1 MTEAETSEA
10 APALRPWGYW
20 ATFGWALLAFVASVV
35 ASVAFIAWWYSGD
48 PSRLRK
54 LLHENGSAWALAI
67 VVAALVLIAML
78 ALAARL
84 ARWPAGKYF
93 GVIRPRGRD
102 VAIGVA
108 WLVVLQ
114 LASSGFA
121 YLLGKDSSS
130 TQYAHYMIDFYK
142 SARAAGALVL
152 LWLAVVVIGPLSE
165 EIMFRG
171 FLHRGWVRSQYGGF
185 IAVIVICSLWSATYI
200 QYDWFGL
207 SQVFIFGLLLG
218 FMRWTSGSTTLTFLL
233 NGLSNFYGMVWTTI
247 MVEWFP

>member
-1 MTEAETSEA
+1 MTEAGTSEA

-20 ATFGWALLAFVASVV
+20 ATFGWALLAFVASTV
-35 ASVAFIAWWYSGD
+35 AAVAFIVWSYSGD
-48 PSRLRK
+48 RSHLGKLREDGLALS
-54 LLHENGSAWALAI
+54 LLII
-67 VVAALVLIAML
+67 VAGPVQIAML

-93 GVIRPRGRD
+93 GLIRLRGRD

-108 WLVVLQ
+108 GLVVLQ
-114 LASSGFA
+114 VAINGFA

-130 TQYAHYMIDFYK
+130 TQYMIDIYK

-152 LWLAVVVIGPLSE
+152 LWLAIVVVAPLSE

-171 FLHRGWVRSQYGGF
+171 FLHRGWVRSPYGGV
-185 IAVIVICSLWSATYI
+185 IAVIVICLLWSATHI
-200 QYDWFGL
+200 QYDWLGL
-207 SQVFIFGLLLG
+207 SYVFITGLWYG

-233 NGLSNFYGMVWTTI
+233 HGFNNFCAMVLTTI
-247 MVEWFP
+247 MVERFH